1 MINLNH
7 MTVLEGFVLSL
18 FIILIVFLILWLLS
32 LILSLL
38 KYLPSAAGTETA
50 EKAKKGGATLQAAAA
65 GDMDREEYM
74 VAVLTAACV
83 AKRTLQKD
91 VRIISC
97 KRIK

>member
-50 EKAKKGGATLQAAAA
+50 EKAKKDGVTAQAAAA
-65 GDMDREEYM
+65 GDTDQYM

>member
-1 MINLNH
+1 MIDLNH

-50 EKAKKGGATLQAAAA
+50 EKAQKDAVAN
-65 GDMDREEYM
+65 GDTDQEEYM